1 MLAAGCT
8 RHRNTVHEH
17 KSMFLAFNF
26 PGRKEDSSSSEA
38 KRYDKEDLHLIMEEK
53 AGGNRLNLF
62 MVVYLNGLASG
73 FLN

>member
-1 MLAAGCT
+1 
-8 RHRNTVHEH
+8 
-17 KSMFLAFNF
+17 MFLAFNF
-26 PGRKEDSSSSEA
+26 CRRREDSSSSEA
-38 KRYDKEDLHLIMEEK
+38 KRYDKEDLNLIMEEK